1 MASTISTVGFD
12 AAFPVAGQDNDSQGF
27 RTNFNV
33 TKVAL
38 EAAADEISTLQ
49 SDTAKLNADN
59 DFNGS
64 VISEAEF
71 KKNTE
76 TVYAAGNI
84 SASQNISWANGHYQT
99 LQAGGNITLTLADWP
114 ESGVMGKM
122 RLQITGDGTERTI
135 VWAAAGGG
143 SFKGSPVL
151 IHSTSEPYT
160 VTSTPWSG
168 TTTVTSQTN
177 PVIIDF
183 WTINGGISVF
193 AQYHG
198 SFI

>member
-38 EAAADEISTLQ
+38 ETAASEITTLQ

-59 DFNGS
+59 AFNGS

-71 KKNTE
+71 KANTE
-76 TVYAAGNI
+76 TVYASG
-84 SASQNISWANGHYQT
+84 SVTSSQNVSWANGHYQT
-99 LQAGGNITLTLADWP
+99 LQAGNDITLTLSDWP

-122 RLQITGDGTERTI
+122 RLQLTGDGTARTI
-135 VWAAAGGG
+135 TCTSVGGG
-143 SFKGSPVL
+143 TIKTDGNA
-151 IHSTSEPYT
+151 I
-160 VTSTPWSG
+160 WSG
-168 TTTVTSQTN
+168 TTLEVTSTSN
-177 PVIIDF
+177 PVIIEF
-183 WTINGGISVF
+183 WTINGGVSVF
-193 AQYHG
+193 ANVLG
-198 SFI
+198 TFS

>member
-1 MASTISTVGFD
+1 MASTISTIGFD

-38 EAAADEISTLQ
+38 EAAASEITTLQ

-59 DFNGS
+59 AFNGS

-71 KKNTE
+71 KANTE
-76 TVYAAGNI
+76 TVYASG
-84 SASQNISWANGHYQT
+84 SVTSSQNVSWANGHYQT

-143 SFKGSPVL
+143 TFKNDANWP
-151 IHSTSEPYT
+151 STFT
-160 VTSTPWSG
+160 VTN
-168 TTTVTSQTN
+168 QTN
-177 PVIIDF
+177 PVIVDF

-198 SFI
+198 SFV